1 MRGGGQEPA
10 CSVLSACIRLQACLR
25 ASRLFPTSQ
34 QTQPG
39 VCSCD
44 VSSSVHAQLHGGNI
58 QPFDFADRAA
68 LLHGLDDS
76 IAAIRLENIELLAVE
91 EILPASGP
99 SSESLTSLLNDG
111 SSAGMSP
118 KGGPAAPLP
127 LPPALP
133 PATTRALAPAN
144 SAHQRPLPVHW

>member
-1 MRGGGQEPA
+1 MQQAA
-10 CSVLSACIRLQACLR
+10 CA
-25 ASRLFPTSQ
+25 ASCPTGSG
-34 QTQPG
+34 TG
-39 VCSCD
+39 D
-44 VSSSVHAQLHGGNI
+44 VPLHVRAQLHGGNI

-68 LLHGLDDS
+68 LLHGLDDA

-111 SSAGMSP
+111 NGAGPPP
-118 KGGPAAPLP
+118 KGAPAAPPPTLP
-127 LPPALP
+127 LALP

-144 SAHQRPLPVHW
+144 SACLLLLSMQRVGSRWWRGARLAVGTT